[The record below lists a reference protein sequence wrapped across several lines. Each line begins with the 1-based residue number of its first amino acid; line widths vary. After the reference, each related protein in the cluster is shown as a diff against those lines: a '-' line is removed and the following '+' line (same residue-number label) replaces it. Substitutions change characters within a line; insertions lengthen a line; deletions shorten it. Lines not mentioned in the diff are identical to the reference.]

1 MPRVTITVPD
11 KKSQPYRF
19 ALDRKSVTLGRGS
32 ENDIVIDCGS
42 ISVRHAIMER
52 VKGGYELRD
61 LGSTNGTKLN
71 GKARDV
77 IELFDGA
84 PVKIGDVEFGFTLTP
99 EEIAEMAKEGS
110 ADSPIIK
117 EEEEESAEPRRQKEK
132 RRPAQPSRPPVV
144 VSQPGGGASF
154 LMTMIFLILAALSFF
169 IGMGIR
175 YSKETGR
182 QSLLQDIKNGV
193 PELNESD
200 EMLIPGV
207 NDVESPEAAE

>member
-32 ENDIVIDCGS
+32 ENDITVDCGS
-42 ISVRHAIMER
+42 VSVRHAVMER
-52 VKGGYELRD
+52 VKGGYQLRD

-71 GKARDV
+71 GKARDI

-99 EEIAEMAKEGS
+99 EEIAEMAKEGP
-110 ADSPIIK
+110 ADSPIVK
-117 EEEEESAEPRRQKEK
+117 EDSGSPRRKPES
-132 RRPAQPSRPPVV
+132 RRSAQPSRPPVM
-144 VSQPGGGASF
+144 VSQPSGGASF
-154 LMTMIFLILAALSFF
+154 LMTLLFLILAAGSFYVGLS
-169 IGMGIR
+169 IR
-175 YSKETGR
+175 HSKETGR
-182 QSLLQDIKNGV
+182 SLTQDIKHGV
-193 PELNESD
+193 PQASESD

-207 NDVESPEAAE
+207 ADGDSPEASE